1 MRRRRRLRHPDT
13 AADLAQET
21 LPPAGLPRRARHR
34 RLRTADVPHRAQR
47 GAGALAH
54 APPPPRQR
62 PRRTGPDRTTGRRR
76 RPRRPD
82 RRRPPHHAAPD
93 THTLPALP
101 PRCRQAF
108 ILNRID
114 GLTYPQ
120 VAAAMGISIKM
131 VEKHISR
138 ALAACRAAMQ

>member
-1 MRRRRRLRHPDT
+1 M
-13 AADLAQET
+13 
-21 LPPAGLPRRARHR
+21 
-34 RLRTADVPHRAQR
+34 
-47 GAGALAH
+47 AH
-54 APPPPRQR
+54 APPPPCQR

-76 RPRRPD
+76 RHVDQIADARRILQ
-82 RRRPPHHAAPD
+82 HLH

-120 VAAAMGISIKM
+120 VAAAMDISIKM

-138 ALAACRAAMQ
+138 ALAACRAAVQ

>member
-1 MRRRRRLRHPDT
+1 M
-13 AADLAQET
+13 
-21 LPPAGLPRRARHR
+21 
-34 RLRTADVPHRAQR
+34 
-47 GAGALAH
+47 AH

>member
-1 MRRRRRLRHPDT
+1 MYRIAHNVMLEHWRTRHRCHANAHVALDRIAPL
-13 AADLAQET
+13 AADDAHVDQI
-21 LPPAGLPRRARHR
+21 ADARRILQH
-34 RLRTADVPHRAQR
+34 LH
-47 GAGALAH
+47 
-54 APPPPRQR
+54 
-62 PRRTGPDRTTGRRR
+62 
-76 RPRRPD
+76 
-82 RRRPPHHAAPD
+82 

-138 ALAACRAAMQ
+138 ALVACRAIVS